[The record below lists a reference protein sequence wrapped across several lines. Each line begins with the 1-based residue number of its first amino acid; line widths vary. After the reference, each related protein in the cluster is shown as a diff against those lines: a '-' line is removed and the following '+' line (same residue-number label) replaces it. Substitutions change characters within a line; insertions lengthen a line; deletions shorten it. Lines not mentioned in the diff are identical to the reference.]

1 MSAALIAWLH
11 YVALCVLFSVLVA
24 EHLLF
29 DDMASAALARRLAVL
44 DAILGVAAVLVLLT
58 GIARVLSAPQG
69 ADFFLQNW
77 VFHAKLTLFFG
88 MALVS
93 VWPTIHFLRGRR
105 LLKQGAAQVTY
116 PRRIKVALR
125 VQMAGFLL
133 ILLLAAMMARGI
145 GYYGG

>member
-1 MSAALIAWLH
+1 MGAALLAWAH
-11 YVALCVLFSVLVA
+11 YAGFTVLFAALVA

-29 DDMASAALARRLAVL
+29 DDMASAALAKRLAVI
-44 DAILGVAAVLVLLT
+44 DAILGGAAVLVLVT
-58 GIARVLSAPQG
+58 GVARFATAPQG
-69 ADFFLQNW
+69 SDFYLQNG
-77 VFHAKLTLFFG
+77 VFHAKVTLFVLL
-88 MALVS
+88 ALVS

-125 VQMAGFLL
+125 LEMAGVLL

-145 GYYGG
+145 GYSG

>member
-1 MSAALIAWLH
+1 MTDS
-11 YVALCVLFSVLVA
+11 SG
-24 EHLLF
+24 
-29 DDMASAALARRLAVL
+29 S
-44 DAILGVAAVLVLLT
+44 
-58 GIARVLSAPQG
+58 
-69 ADFFLQNW
+69 
-77 VFHAKLTLFFG
+77 
-88 MALVS
+88 
-93 VWPTIHFLRGRR
+93 GRR